1 MGCRGKVGCKG
12 VAPPRPGMASIS
24 AAGDS
29 ALKAMRQ
36 FITSGSFSDVM
47 DLKAGEISPE
57 GKVAV
62 LNTWSFRKI
71 TPHYQNT
78 EFMENC
84 VLGIALKGS
93 I

>member
-1 MGCRGKVGCKG
+1 
-12 VAPPRPGMASIS
+12 MASIS

-29 ALKAMRQ
+29 PLKATGQ

-62 LNTWSFRKI
+62 LNTWSFRKNH
-71 TPHYQNT
+71 PSLSKCRVYGKLCAWNR
-78 EFMENC
+78 F
-84 VLGIALKGS
+84 KGS